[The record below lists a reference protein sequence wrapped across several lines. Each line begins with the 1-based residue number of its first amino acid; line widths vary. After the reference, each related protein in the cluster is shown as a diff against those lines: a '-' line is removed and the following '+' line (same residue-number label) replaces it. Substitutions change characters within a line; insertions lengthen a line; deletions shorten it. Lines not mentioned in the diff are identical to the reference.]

1 MNHYSPLASFNN
13 LILSF
18 PLKFQSIQDHSCSRE
33 KTGLYEANK
42 SFDFRLKH
50 AILLTPNWPG
60 NSKGINGQGSTI
72 LSKGSKG
79 CLSQAANLV
88 IKGQTCI
95 ISQGD
100 NYTKGGGKQP
110 ARGCIGCSLGVGPGL
125 PLCVAF
131 RLRTRLQA
139 QAAA

>member
-18 PLKFQSIQDHSCSRE
+18 PVKFQSIQDHSCSRE
-33 KTGLYEANK
+33 RTGLYEANK
-42 SFDFRLKH
+42 SFESFDFRLKH
-50 AILLTPNWPG
+50 AILLTPNWPRR

-88 IKGQTCI
+88 IRGQTCI

-100 NYTKGGGKQP
+100 N
-110 ARGCIGCSLGVGPGL
+110 
-125 PLCVAF
+125 
-131 RLRTRLQA
+131 
-139 QAAA
+139 